1 MANGLY
7 SNPIIIERT
16 ASSTFTTGTTFPT
29 FVAPAD
35 LTIVGLLAYVS
46 TAPGGSFTVNVNNSP
61 TSQGATPSG
70 STGLTAVGSYNLW
83 TSANVPTIT
92 GPAKF
97 STAIT
102 NTTAVIE
109 NLPYALNYPLPG
121 ATGAGTTGYVTAQQ
135 AAQATPPLG
144 SNANAVSSPP
154 KLYAYGLNNL
164 VAPDSTYTD
173 LNGITQSTALVH
185 AGDVLTFVI
194 GGTPTS
200 AVNLQI
206 SLFALKN

>member
-46 TAPGGSFTVNVNNSP
+46 TAPSTSFTINVSNSP
-61 TSQGATPSG
+61 TSQSATPSG
-70 STGLTAVGSYNLW
+70 STGLTAVSTPYNLW
-83 TSANVPTIT
+83 TPANVPTIT

-97 STAIT
+97 STATT

-109 NLPYALNYPLPG
+109 NLPYALGYPLPG
-121 ATGAGTTGYVTAQQ
+121 ATGAGTTGFITAQQ
-135 AAQATPPLG
+135 ATPG

-185 AGDVLTFVI
+185 AGDLLTFVI
-194 GGTPTS
+194 GGTPTG
-200 AVNLQI
+200 AANLQI